1 MMNPATVLV
10 VDDDHAIRRLVAR
23 RVEQAG
29 YAVVTAETGEQ
40 AIETLSKQ
48 AVDAMVLDV
57 MMPGIDGFEVL
68 RRVRQTHAMSV
79 LPVII
84 LSARDKGPDV
94 IEALRLGANDYA
106 TKPVDFDVLMK
117 RLATHLSLKTARGK
131 SLGGYRILHK
141 IGSGGMGVVYAAQ
154 SPNTERPAALK
165 VLPRSMTIDEVFVQR
180 FMREGRLAS
189 RVDHPNVV
197 RVYDAGREDETYFI
211 AMELVE
217 GKTVAQIRDEG
228 PIDLHRA
235 LAITRQVGSALE
247 ALRVAGIIHRDIKP
261 ENIIVTSDG
270 TAKLTDFGI
279 AREVNV
285 SGRMTDSGIGVGS
298 VLYASPEQIRGE
310 GDFRSDIYSLGCTL
324 FFMLTGQD
332 PFDATKSVQWIL
344 RRKLAR
350 PPRITDINKSLPE
363 PVAMLVDRMLAPRP
377 ERRFQGYTEI
387 YSAVDILTS
396 GGPLRRHD
404 GRRTLAM
411 AGAIAAG
418 VILAGLAIWQLWR
431 YG

>member
-1 MMNPATVLV
+1 MSTATVLV
-10 VDDDHAIRRLVAR
+10 VDDDQAIRHLVAR

-29 YAVVTAETGEQ
+29 YLVVTAETGEQ
-40 AIETLSKQ
+40 AMETLGRQS
-48 AVDAMVLDV
+48 VDAVVLDV

-68 RRVRQTHAMSV
+68 RRVREKHTLVA

-106 TKPVDFDVLMK
+106 TKPVDFEVLMK
-117 RLATHLSLKTARGK
+117 RLATHLSLKTAHGK

-141 IGSGGMGVVYAAQ
+141 LGSGGMGVVYAAT
-154 SPNTERPAALK
+154 SVATERPAALK
-165 VLPRSMTIDEVFVQR
+165 VLPRSMTIDEIFVQR

-197 RVYDAGREDETYFI
+197 RIYDAGREDETYFI

-228 PIDLHRA
+228 PMELKLA
-235 LAITRQVGSALE
+235 LGITRQIGSALE
-247 ALRVAGIIHRDIKP
+247 ALKLAGIIHRDIKP
-261 ENIIVTSDG
+261 ENIIVTPDG
-270 TAKLTDFGI
+270 AAKLMDFGI
-279 AREVNV
+279 ARDITA
-285 SGRMTDSGIGVGS
+285 SSRMTDSGIGVGS

-332 PFDATKSVQWIL
+332 PFDPTKSVQWIL
-344 RRKLAR
+344 RRKLTR
-350 PPRITDINKSLPE
+350 PPRLTEINKDAPE
-363 PVAMLVDRMLAPRP
+363 AVASLVDRMLAPRP
-377 ERRFQGYTEI
+377 ERRYQTYAEI
-387 YSAVDILTS
+387 QVAVEGMLNGRPS
-396 GGPLRRHD
+396 RSHD
-404 GRRTLAM
+404 RRRTLAI
-411 AGAIAAG
+411 AGAIATG
-418 VILAGLAIWQLWR
+418 VMLVGLALWQLWR